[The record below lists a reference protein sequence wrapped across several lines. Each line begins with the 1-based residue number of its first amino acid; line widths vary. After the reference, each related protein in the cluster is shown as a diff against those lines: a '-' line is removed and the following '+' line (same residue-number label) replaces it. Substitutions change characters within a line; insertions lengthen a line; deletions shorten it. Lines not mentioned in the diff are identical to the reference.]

1 VPLQVLAA
9 AARSELAAARRPAR
23 RTSSRELGDAVEET
37 RGTRER
43 ENGGVGVVE
52 KGGDD
57 MCAQRVVVGIEWK
70 I

>member
-1 VPLQVLAA
+1 MAARTQVLATA
-9 AARSELAAARRPAR
+9 ASSEACGCPVAGAPV
-23 RTSSRELGDAVEET
+23 RETMGGGAEDT

-57 MCAQRVVVGIEWK
+57 MWAPRVVVGIE
-70 I
+70 

>member
-23 RTSSRELGDAVEET
+23 RTFSRELGDAVEET

-43 ENGGVGVVE
+43 ERMEALV
-52 KGGDD
+52 
-57 MCAQRVVVGIEWK
+57 CAQRVVVGIEWK